1 MTSVNVSIILVNYNT
16 VDLTAACIDSIFS
29 YTQNIQFEV
38 IVVDNASSDGSKK
51 FFEKD
56 ERIQYIYEDK
66 NHGFGKANNIG
77 ASRAKGKYLLFLNS
91 DTLLY
96 ENAIFD
102 LFRFLENNRGTVICG
117 GNLVSKDKLPTS
129 SFERIYPSISYVLNE
144 LFLKI
149 PGKIIFGKNTSY
161 NYTRKPIEVA
171 YVSGADLMILTET
184 FIAIHGFDERFFMYY
199 EETDLCKRASK
210 LGKIY
215 SIPSAHII
223 HFGGQSSK
231 DSPKLPSNKK
241 LSIQHDS
248 ACLYFSK
255 HYSTFYIWIYRL
267 LRTITNY
274 SRYFQ
279 FIIVGNK
286 DKADLWKRVID
297 INHKKNKEEL

>member
-1 MTSVNVSIILVNYNT
+1 MTSVDISIILVNYNT
-16 VDLTAACIDSIFS
+16 VRLTVDCIDSIFS
-29 YTQNIQFEV
+29 FTHNVRFEV
-38 IVVDNASSDGSKK
+38 IVVDNASTDGSKEL
-51 FFEKD
+51 FEKD
-56 ERIQYIYEDK
+56 DRIQYIYEEK

-77 ASRAKGKYLLFLNS
+77 ASLAKGNYLFFLNS

-102 LFRFLENNRGTVICG
+102 LFNFLENNRDAIICG

-149 PGKIIFGKNTSY
+149 PGKIIFGKNTCY

-184 FIAIHGFDERFFMYY
+184 FMAINGFDERFFMYY

-255 HYSTFYIWIYRL
+255 HYSTFYIWIYSL